1 MTKASKAEP
10 LGHVLIPLNDI
21 LLADSKLTP
30 GSKSS
35 VINSSGYVVSEKD
48 PSRKIGMIWF
58 KLWMRK
64 TLSEALK
71 WYKEKISLDAINSE
85 KIVSNMQTTTTGAAS
100 ATANLKNVVITVLD
114 CKGLVS
120 KLSKNPIPFFY
131 YQFFN
136 FDEHYSQ
143 TLNGANPIFNDE
155 MTYEV
160 KTNDPQ
166 FKDYLQTGLEIYV
179 FDDNAPLIDAE
190 TKGEVTDMIGTA
202 NIDLNPLFKGDKI
215 DKQFL
220 IKDSKNWD
228 CGSIT
233 V

>member
-1 MTKASKAEP
+1 
-10 LGHVLIPLNDI
+10 
-21 LLADSKLTP
+21 
-30 GSKSS
+30 
-35 VINSSGYVVSEKD
+35 
-48 PSRKIGMIWF
+48 
-58 KLWMRK
+58 MRK
-64 TLSEALK
+64 TLAEALK

-220 IKDSKNWD
+220 FDRFNKNSISGSLGLGLSLIKKIVDFYNWHVTYSCKD
-228 CGSIT
+228 GVHKFKIYM
-233 V
+233 